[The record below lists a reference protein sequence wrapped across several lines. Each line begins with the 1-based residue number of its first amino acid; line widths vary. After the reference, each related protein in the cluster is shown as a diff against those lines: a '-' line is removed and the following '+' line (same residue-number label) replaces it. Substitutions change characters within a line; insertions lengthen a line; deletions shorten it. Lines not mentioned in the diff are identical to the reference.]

1 MAPFSIAEGIIKV
14 FLKWSGW
21 KLTMFL
27 RDQLQIGHYK
37 EPPDAGRQL
46 WLSVGAFPMAEY
58 TKCHSWII
66 LATYGKSIA
75 FRNDCLFWRHVPF
88 ASWPAFVVGALN
100 VQRISKSDRIS
111 EIQIANCNCNSSSCK
126 NSQYASC
133 ICNELSSVSSAVL
146 MNGSAK

>member
-66 LATYGKSIA
+66 LATYGKSIG
-75 FRNDCLFWRHVPF
+75 FRNDCLFWRHVPVLLGQLLLL
-88 ASWPAFVVGALN
+88 APWM
-100 VQRISKSDRIS
+100 
-111 EIQIANCNCNSSSCK
+111 
-126 NSQYASC
+126 
-133 ICNELSSVSSAVL
+133 CNEL
-146 MNGSAK
+146 AKVIG